1 MDFLPVTHVRI
12 RDFDHFSNFADF
24 SRKIGKS
31 YPKTVFTI
39 VFYVYELVF
48 AGKILNHMGFR
59 FSKKSTFLM
68 SSKSESEILVI
79 FQTSPIFLEKMVRAI
94 AKRFLPSYSTCLN

>member
-39 VFYVYELVF
+39 VFSVFELTKAAYVLNHI
-48 AGKILNHMGFR
+48 GPKILEKSI
-59 FSKKSTFLM
+59 FSMSAIPKFDIFVTLST
-68 SSKSESEILVI
+68 
-79 FQTSPIFLEKMVRAI
+79 TSNL
-94 AKRFLPSYSTCLN
+94 